1 MTPRDRADAAAPAR
15 SAAILAAALVAAA
28 GLVPAVPAVA
38 LPGGARASA
47 SLSAAAPSGTGP
59 AAMSRTASAAPFAPS
74 KVVRSLADVS
84 GLNLPGL
91 TSAPEPGLVRHIRLW
106 DSGVTWAQVEKRPG
120 VYDWSR
126 LDAFVEWTERTG
138 ASLMLVIGP
147 GPKFYSRTATPLA
160 AVPGSSIVP
169 PRTLTPWIR
178 YVTAVV
184 TRYRGRIDSY
194 EPWNEVNLGMFYGG
208 TPAQMAA
215 MTRALKIVVDRLD
228 PRAVVT
234 SASVTPSSQ
243 YSRRLAAKHLH
254 ALAALGWPVDV
265 HNTHVYSTIGSGVEG
280 ARLNSAWYLHMLR
293 RLRAPGRPVWAT
305 EVNLNEPPSLPL
317 DAEQTRAAMM
327 RVTVDAMLLGISRV
341 YWYAWLADMTN
352 LPVKIW
358 PGSPGE
364 HVLRTWATA
373 GRWRLAGCR
382 PSATYLCTFRTRDGA
397 RRTLAVP
404 DVVMSTG

>member
-1 MTPRDRADAAAPAR
+1 MTPRDRAADRRRAPTA
-15 SAAILAAALVAAA
+15 LLGAAALVAAA
-28 GLVPAVPAVA
+28 ALAPPVPAAA
-38 LPGGARASA
+38 TTGTAGT
-47 SLSAAAPSGTGP
+47 AAAPS
-59 AAMSRTASAAPFAPS
+59 AAPAPFTPS
-74 KVVRSLADVS
+74 RVVRSLADVS

-91 TSAPEPGLVRHIRLW
+91 ETPPEPGLVRHLRLW
-106 DSGVTWAQVEKRPG
+106 DSGVAWAQVERRPG

-126 LDAFVEWTERTG
+126 LDAMVDWAERTG
-138 ASLMLVIGP
+138 SSLMLVVGP
-147 GPKFYSRTATPLA
+147 GPKFYSRTGTPLSS
-160 AVPGSSIVP
+160 VPGSSIVP

-228 PRAVVT
+228 PRAAVT

-243 YSRRLAAKHLH
+243 HSRRLAAKHLR

-265 HNTHVYSTIGSGVEG
+265 HNTHIYSTIGTGVEG
-280 ARLNSAWYLHMLR
+280 AKVNSAWYLHMLR
-293 RLRAPGRPVWAT
+293 RLRAPVRPVWAT

-327 RVTVDAMLLGISRV
+327 RVTVDAMLQGISRV
-341 YWYAWLADMTN
+341 YWYAWLADLTN

-382 PSATYLCTFRTRDGA
+382 QSVTYRCTFRTREGD

-404 DVVMSTG
+404 GVVMSTG